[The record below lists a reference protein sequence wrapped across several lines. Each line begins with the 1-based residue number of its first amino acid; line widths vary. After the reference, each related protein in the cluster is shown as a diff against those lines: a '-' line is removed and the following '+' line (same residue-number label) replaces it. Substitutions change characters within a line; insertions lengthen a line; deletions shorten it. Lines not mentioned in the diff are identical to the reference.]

1 MKTFRFFY
9 GVSILLAGMLF
20 TACQDDLTGPSRYND
35 GKLHFKF
42 SFDENGQW
50 NKDNAQQKKTRLM
63 APIEITM
70 PEGGAKPLYLHCE
83 EANYIESEST
93 AADTTVT
100 RGQRITGEAFDNR
113 GLIKCFGLYGRV
125 GTSETSY
132 EEVIKMDNEIQR
144 TSLSSEKVNGWY
156 EGKQDLEYADANNMW
171 TEGKNGYFYG
181 FAPFPGPDSDAAGD
195 QDAGHARCIMTDIDE
210 NDVPIITFTMQPEE
224 KKNKDILTA
233 KTTTAYDAKGNG
245 VEMQFHHVLSA
256 LKFKLNNTNDLK
268 YTVGTPGVD
277 AVEYYIHVKS
287 LKLKGIYRE
296 GTANLGEEYTQ
307 SDPNDPYT
315 RTSNWT
321 IEQTDENKGDCEAQV
336 TRTRTQI
343 TDGTASEETRYL
355 VNTDENC
362 FMVLPQ
368 TTPKGAKLIIT
379 ADLSSSND
387 PTDDT
392 QIFQRDATFEAS
404 LYNDGSDTGYEWKPG
419 FTYTYTIKKDNI
431 ARKFTLDSK
440 VDGTSGGSF
449 SFTSDGGSK
458 EFTVLSK
465 VTNYNVEAG
474 TSTED
479 GASWHIEY
487 RENKGGGVYTDW
499 QLGLPLG
506 YTLRDK
512 ATNELVGL
520 SQNIAG
526 STSEKTYILTAGPR
540 MDASSTINTFMNRGY
555 TGGPDGYYDLSTH
568 AIGYGAASTSRNTAN
583 CYIVQGYGKFKL
595 PLVYGNAIKNGVD
608 NPISYK
614 RFNTINH
621 VFCNYKG
628 NQITKPYINDDT
640 DTDATG
646 AKIVWQDHENII
658 REGSVKIITDTS
670 DDISGSTHNKQYLCF
685 EVQQRD
691 VYPGNVLLAA
701 LDPSGNIMWSWH
713 IWFMLQDYND
723 VITLGSGTNSMEMA
737 KWNIG
742 WRDPE
747 LEHATS
753 DKVYEIRVVQNTS
766 YAQKTMHHVTHG
778 NGYIVIGGSNI
789 CYQHGRKDPF
799 PNTVVTV
806 KDYTT
811 GTDGKISSITYEL
824 VDMFTK
830 LGGSATFPMQAGN
843 DWVEESIKHP
853 STVYRYQASGSDA
866 YSNHWMKS
874 YDDGGG
880 ERNYERYNTWDP
892 DKNHRTT
899 TSPGTGSSEYTLY
912 TAGKFTP
919 VSKTIFDPSPV
930 GFVVPGCGLLEY
942 LGGKSYK
949 SVSTMTY
956 DGKTVN
962 APIPW
967 MEATDNPDIK
977 LYRSGIRRALYN
989 NYDNLW
995 RNNYT
1000 ENKGYNLADFFA
1012 NNTNL
1017 ENTHGFLWTAGVVY
1031 TSETNQSG
1039 WGLYIGIQNDDVR
1052 GPLIASATG
1061 SNRKNQN
1068 FYTCQG
1074 MPVRPIKDKITT
1086 VEAYAGSVAKEFA
1099 QETFTNVNLTRS
1111 ETVGKTEKWGFDYT
1125 TLSQLK
1131 AIVENSTYSE
1141 KKVYIQNIVVTYKK
1155 HTTPVTFYGY
1165 NGLMGRVGTPHTLTD
1180 FYTKCYGET
1189 YGDGAFTIL
1198 TSIDET
1204 HTFLHNDWTR
1214 ASISSLTDWTKIL
1227 NLDVHKMDIVSVKAD
1242 LRISYIK

>member
-1 MKTFRFFY
+1 M
-9 GVSILLAGMLF
+9 F
-20 TACQDDLTGPSRYND
+20 TACSDELENNTRYDDGY
-35 GKLHFKF
+35 LHFKF
-42 SFDENGQW
+42 SFNEDGQW
-50 NKDNAQQKKTRLM
+50 NDDGTQQKQTRLM
-63 APIEITM
+63 APVEITM
-70 PEGGAKPLYLHCE
+70 PDGGGQPLYLHCE
-83 EANYIESEST
+83 EANYIETET
-93 AADTTVT
+93 PAADSTIT
-100 RGQRITGEAFDNR
+100 RGQRITGEAFDGR

-144 TSLSSEKVNGWY
+144 TSLSTEKVDGWY
-156 EGKQDLEYADANNMW
+156 EGKQELEFANANDMW
-171 TEGKNGYFYG
+171 TAGKNGYFYG
-181 FAPFPGPDSDAAGD
+181 FAPFPGPDSDTAGD
-195 QDAGHARCIMTDIDE
+195 QDAGHARCIMTDVDE
-210 NDVPIITFTMQPEE
+210 STKKPTITFTMQPEE

-233 KTTTAYDAKGNG
+233 KTTTAYDARGNG

-256 LKFKLNNTNDLK
+256 LKFKLHNLNDLK

-321 IEQTDENKGDCEAQV
+321 IEHTDENKGDCTAEV

-343 TDGTASEETRYL
+343 TDGTASEETRFL

-392 QIFQRDATFEAS
+392 QIFQRNATFEAS

-431 ARKFTLDSK
+431 ARKYTLDSK

-449 SFTSDGGSK
+449 AFSSDGGSK

-465 VTNYNVEAG
+465 VNSYNTETG

-499 QLGLPLG
+499 QVGLPLG

-540 MDASSTINTFMNRGY
+540 MDASSTINTFMNHGY

-568 AIGYGAASTSRNTAN
+568 AIGYGAESTSRSTAN

-595 PLVYGNAIKNGVD
+595 PLVYGNAIKSGVD

-614 RFNTINH
+614 RFNAINH
-621 VFCNYKG
+621 VFFNYKG
-628 NQITKPYINDDT
+628 EQITKPYINDDT
-640 DTDATG
+640 NTDAPEGTAG
-646 AKIVWQDHENII
+646 AKVVWQDHENII
-658 REGSVKIITDTS
+658 REGSVQIITDAS
-670 DDISGSTHNKQYLCF
+670 DDISGST
-685 EVQQRD
+685 QRD

-701 LDPSGNIMWSWH
+701 LDPSGEIMWSWH
-713 IWFMLQDYND
+713 IWFTVQDYND
-723 VITLGSGTNSMEMA
+723 VITLGTGTNSMDMA

-747 LEHATS
+747 LAHATS
-753 DKVYEIRVVQNTS
+753 DKEYEIRVVQNTS

-778 NGYIVIGGSNI
+778 EGYVVIGGSNI

-799 PNTVVTV
+799 PNTVVSV
-806 KDYTT
+806 KKYTT

-830 LGGSATFPMQAGN
+830 LGGSATFPMVAN
-843 DWVEESIKHP
+843 NAKVEESIKHP
-853 STVYRYQASGSDA
+853 STVYRYDA
-866 YSNHWMKS
+866 INGEITNHWMKT
-874 YDDGGG
+874 YDDLGG

-892 DKNHRTT
+892 DQNHRTT
-899 TSPGTGSSEYTLY
+899 TAPGGAQNEFTLY
-912 TAGKFTP
+912 ADGKYKA

-930 GFVVPGCGLLEY
+930 GFVVPGCGLLEL
-942 LGGKSYK
+942 LGGKSYNP
-949 SVSTMTY
+949 VSTIEY

-967 MEATDNPDIK
+967 LEATDNSDIK
-977 LYRSGIRRALYN
+977 LYRSGIRRKLYSN
-989 NYDNLW
+989 STYDKKW
-995 RNNYT
+995 RDTYT
-1000 ENKGYNLADFFA
+1000 ENKDYNLANFFA
-1012 NNTNL
+1012 NNYDL

-1031 TSETNQSG
+1031 TSETNQSN
-1039 WGLYIGIQNDDVR
+1039 WGIYIGIQNDDVR
-1052 GPLIASATG
+1052 GPLIAGISSKT
-1061 SNRKNQN
+1061 NKP
-1068 FYTCQG
+1068 FFTCQG
-1074 MPVRPIKDKITT
+1074 MAVRPIKDKITT
-1086 VEAYAGSVAKEFA
+1086 VEAYGGSAAKVFS

-1111 ETVGKTEKWGFDYT
+1111 ETVGQTEKWGFDYT

-1131 AIVENSTYSE
+1131 DIVESSSYSD
-1141 KKVYIQNIVVTYKK
+1141 KKVYIQNIVVTYKQ

-1165 NGLMGRVGTPHTLTD
+1165 NGLTGRVGTPHTLTD

-1189 YGDGAFTIL
+1189 YGGGAFTIL

-1204 HTFLHNDWTR
+1204 HTFLHNNWTR
-1214 ASISSLTDWTKIL
+1214 VSISSLTDWTKIV
-1227 NLDVHKMDIVSVKAD
+1227 NLDVRKMDIVSVKAN
-1242 LRISYIK
+1242 LRISYIQ